1 MTIIVSAFL
10 ENVNKRKDR
19 NTEKYFEYGKKLL
32 SVPIQK
38 IIFMDE
44 NCFDMFKIFQNDY
57 TVIIPFKKKNMY
69 FYEKEYF
76 DKITKF
82 NINSTCP
89 EKDTLEY
96 MFTIC
101 YKSEFIKDAINYFKK
116 NEQFIW
122 IDFGINHVM
131 KCSDTEFQQKIINM
145 CFKNYDN
152 VRIASIWDVN
162 CNYSIDIYKDISWYF
177 AGGIFGGNSTY
188 LLKFADLVKENCIK
202 IIKEYNTLMWEV
214 NVYFLVYRKNKE
226 LFSLYKSDHNN
237 SIIDNY

>member
-1 MTIIVSAFL
+1 MTILVSAFL
-10 ENVNKRKDR
+10 ANVNKRKDR
-19 NTEKYFEYGKKLL
+19 NIEKYFEYGKKLL

-44 NCFDMFKIFQNDY
+44 NCFDIFKIFQNDY
-57 TVIIPFKKKNMY
+57 TYIIPFKKKNMY
-69 FYEKEYF
+69 FYDPEYF

-82 NINSTCP
+82 NINSTFH

-101 YKSEFIKDAINYFKK
+101 YKTEFVKDAIKYSKK

-131 KCSDTEFQQKIINM
+131 NCSDTEFVEKIVTI
-145 CFKNYDN
+145 CSKNYDN
-152 VRIASIWDVN
+152 VRIGSIWDI
-162 CNYSIDIYKDISWYF
+162 NYNYRIDIYKDIAWYF
-177 AGGIFGGNSTY
+177 AGGIFGGNSNS
-188 LLKFADLVKENCIK
+188 LLKFAELVKEKCIK
-202 IIKEYNTLMWEV
+202 IIKENYTLMWEV
-214 NVYFLVYRKNKE
+214 NVWLIVYKENLE
-226 LFSLYKSDHNN
+226 LFSLYKCDHNN